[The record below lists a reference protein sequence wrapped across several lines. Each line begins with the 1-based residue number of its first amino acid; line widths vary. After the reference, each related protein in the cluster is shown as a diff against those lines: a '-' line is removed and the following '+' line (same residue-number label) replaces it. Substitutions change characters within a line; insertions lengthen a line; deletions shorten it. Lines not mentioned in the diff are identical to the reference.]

1 MAVTQAV
8 LPSFSNF
15 CNASENMKAWKFEKG
30 FLDLDSKDLHQSTGS
45 YKPSQFLSDEH
56 HDDSEGCWDMGFL
69 LSDWDDASPE
79 RSNSQNYTS
88 QRPPLQDQVHSPDLY
103 QVQDQNGLRDQTR
116 LNRHQLSVTSSL
128 AELLPHEATSGSSLP
143 DLFNGG
149 YLEQQQ
155 QQQTAK
161 SFSHPENPHQF
172 SSTFSIANDIN
183 RENERNGIGKMKS
196 WDFGNYPQPAPLIP
210 FPESKFVQTSGM
222 AMDTLVFPPHH
233 HYNFIQNY
241 SHTRLY
247 QPQVNYVHRQPAS
260 HYQSTQ
266 NMVPDSTVPPA
277 GLEGKR
283 IRRGVLKRKATVHSC
298 EYPGCHKTYT
308 KSSHLKAHLRTHTG
322 EKPYHCTWEGCGWKF
337 ARSDELTR
345 HFRKHTGQ
353 KPYECMLC
361 HRAFSRSDH
370 LALHM
375 KRHV

>member
-15 CNASENMKAWKFEKG
+15 SNASENMKFEKG

-45 YKPSQFLSDEH
+45 SKPSQFLSNEN
-56 HDDSEGCWDMGFL
+56 HDDSEGCWDMEFL
-69 LSDWDDASPE
+69 LSDWGGASPE
-79 RSNSQNYTS
+79 RSISQNYTS
-88 QRPPLQDQVHSPDLY
+88 QRPLMQDQVHSPDLY
-103 QVQDQNGLRDQTR
+103 QVQESRS
-116 LNRHQLSVTSSL
+116 NRHRVTITSSL
-128 AELLPHEATSGSSLP
+128 AELLPHEATLSSSLP

-155 QQQTAK
+155 QIAK
-161 SFSHPENPHQF
+161 SFSQAETPHQF
-172 SSTFSIANDIN
+172 SSFPVANDIN
-183 RENERNGIGKMKS
+183 RENERNSMGKMKP
-196 WDFGNYPQPAPLIP
+196 WDFGHYPQPAPMIP
-210 FPESKFVQTSGM
+210 FPSQTSGI
-222 AMDTLVFPPHH
+222 AMDALVFPPHH

-241 SHTRLY
+241 SQPRLY

-260 HYQSTQ
+260 HYPSTQ
-266 NMVPDSTVPPA
+266 SIVPDSTVPPA

-283 IRRGVLKRKATVHSC
+283 MRRGVLKRKATVHSC

-375 KRHV
+375 KRHAK

>member
-15 CNASENMKAWKFEKG
+15 CNVSENMKFEKG
-30 FLDLDSKDLHQSTGS
+30 FLDLDSKGLHQSTGS

-56 HDDSEGCWDMGFL
+56 HDDSEGCWDMEFL
-69 LSDWDDASPE
+69 LSDWGGTSPE
-79 RSNSQNYTS
+79 RTNSQNYTS
-88 QRPPLQDQVHSPDLY
+88 QRPPMQNQVHSPDFY
-103 QVQDQNGLRDQTR
+103 QVQELNGPRDQSR
-116 LNRHQLSVTSSL
+116 SDRHQVPITSSL
-128 AELLPHEATSGSSLP
+128 AELLPHEATLSCSLP

-155 QQQTAK
+155 TAK
-161 SFSHPENPHQF
+161 SFSQPENHHQF
-172 SSTFSIANDIN
+172 SSFPIVNEIN
-183 RENERNGIGKMKS
+183 RENERNSMGKLKS
-196 WDFGNYPQPAPLIP
+196 WDFEHYPQSEPLIP
-210 FPESKFVQTSGM
+210 FPDSKFVHTSGI
-222 AMDTLVFPPHH
+222 AMDALVFPPQH

-241 SHTRLY
+241 SHSRLY
-247 QPQVNYVHRQPAS
+247 QPQVNYVHREPAS
-260 HYQSTQ
+260 HYPPTQS
-266 NMVPDSTVPPA
+266 MVPDSTVPPA

>member
-15 CNASENMKAWKFEKG
+15 CNASENMKTWKFDKG
-30 FLDLDSKDLHQSTGS
+30 CLDLDCKDPHQSNGNF
-45 YKPSQFLSDEH
+45 KPSQFLTDEDP
-56 HDDSEGCWDMGFL
+56 DDGEGCWDMEFL
-69 LSDWDDASPE
+69 LSDWGNASPE
-79 RSNSQNYTS
+79 RSNSQNYTP
-88 QRPPLQDQVHSPDLY
+88 QRPPPQDQVHSPDLY
-103 QVQDQNGLRDQTR
+103 QVQELNGPRDQTR
-116 LNRHQLSVTSSL
+116 SNRHQVSVTSSL
-128 AELLPHEATSGSSLP
+128 AELLPHEATLSSSLP
-143 DLFNGG
+143 ELFNGG
-149 YLEQQQ
+149 YLEQQP
-155 QQQTAK
+155 QTGK
-161 SFSHPENPHQF
+161 PFSQPENPHQF
-172 SSTFSIANDIN
+172 SSFPVANDMD
-183 RENERNGIGKMKS
+183 RENERNSMGKMKS
-196 WDFGNYPQPAPLIP
+196 WDFGHYPQPAPLIP
-210 FPESKFVQTSGM
+210 FTDSKFVQASGI
-222 AMDTLVFPPHH
+222 AMDALVFPPHH

-241 SHTRLY
+241 SHPRLY
-247 QPQVNYVHRQPAS
+247 QQQVNYVHRQPTN
-260 HYQSTQ
+260 HYLSTQ
-266 NMVPDSTVPPA
+266 TMVPDSTVPPA

-283 IRRGVLKRKATVHSC
+283 IRRGVVKRKATVHSC

-322 EKPYHCTWEGCGWKF
+322 EKPYHCSWDGCGWKF

>member
-1 MAVTQAV
+1 MAVTQAA

-15 CNASENMKAWKFEKG
+15 CNTAENMKG
-30 FLDLDSKDLHQSTGS
+30 GLDLDCKDLHQSNGN
-45 YKPSQFLSDEH
+45 YKPSQFLTD
-56 HDDSEGCWDMGFL
+56 HDDSEGCWDMEFL
-69 LSDWDDASPE
+69 LSDWGSASPE
-79 RSNSQNYTS
+79 RSNSQNYTP
-88 QRPPLQDQVHSPDLY
+88 QIPAPQDQVHRPDLY
-103 QVQDQNGLRDQTR
+103 LVQELNGPRDQTR
-116 LNRHQLSVTSSL
+116 LNRHQVSVTSSL
-128 AELLPHEATSGSSLP
+128 AELLPHEATLSSSLP

-155 QQQTAK
+155 PTGK
-161 SFSHPENPHQF
+161 SFSQTEPPHQF
-172 SSTFSIANDIN
+172 SSSFPVANDMD
-183 RENERNGIGKMKS
+183 RENESGSMGKMKS
-196 WDFGNYPQPAPLIP
+196 WDFGHYPQPAPLIP
-210 FPESKFVQTSGM
+210 YPDSKYVQASGI
-222 AMDTLVFPPHH
+222 AMDALIFPPHH

-241 SHTRLY
+241 SHPRLY
-247 QPQVNYVHRQPAS
+247 QQQVNYVHRQPTN
-260 HYQSTQ
+260 HYLPSQT
-266 NMVPDSTVPPA
+266 MVPDSTVPPA

-283 IRRGVLKRKATVHSC
+283 IRRGVVKRKATVHSC

-322 EKPYHCTWEGCGWKF
+322 EKPYHCTWDGCGWKF